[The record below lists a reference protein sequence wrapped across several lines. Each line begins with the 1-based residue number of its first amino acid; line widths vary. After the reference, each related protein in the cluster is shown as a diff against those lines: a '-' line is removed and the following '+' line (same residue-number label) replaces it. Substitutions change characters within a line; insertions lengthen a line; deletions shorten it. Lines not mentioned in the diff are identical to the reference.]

1 MSHVPT
7 QPVSNAGPQQEGLL
21 VRVAIGVTASFALG
35 RARCAPVCECT
46 RGESSAKGLRSAG
59 IRRRMDPALR

>member
-7 QPVSNAGPQQEGLL
+7 QPVSYAGPQQEGLL
-21 VRVAIGVTASFALG
+21 VRVAIGFTASFALG
-35 RARCAPVCECT
+35 RERCAPVCRCT

-59 IRRRMDPALR
+59 MQSRTDPALR